1 VVEMHE
7 KHVKNLQAFKMAA
20 VYGGGLGIIF
30 LLFGIFENDYNLM
43 LGLGIGIT
51 AASIVLFLFGTFL
64 SLIEEYTHAN
74 NGAPTTSR
82 SSGQFYYEY
91 TKKSESALK
100 SGFDLRASRRWS

>member
-7 KHVKNLQAFKMAA
+7 KQVKNLQAFKTAA
-20 VYGGGLGIIF
+20 AYGGGFGVIF
-30 LLFGIFENDYNLM
+30 LLFGIFASDYILM

-64 SLIEEYTHAN
+64 SLMEEYAYTN
-74 NGAPTTSR
+74 KGKTSMAR

-100 SGFDLRASRRWS
+100 NGFELRASRRWS